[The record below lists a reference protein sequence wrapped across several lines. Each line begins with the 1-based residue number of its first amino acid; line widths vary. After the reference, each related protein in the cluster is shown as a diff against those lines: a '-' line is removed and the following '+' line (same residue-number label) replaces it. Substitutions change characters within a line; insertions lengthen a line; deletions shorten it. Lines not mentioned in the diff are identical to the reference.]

1 MSDSDKSPFADFTD
15 FGKLVP
21 GFDFLQNLTRQASA
35 SSGSGLPKMQQLGGW
50 VAPTMNV
57 EELDKRI
64 AELKAVQ
71 FWLDQNATALKATIQ
86 ALEVQKM
93 TLATLQGMNVNMAEM
108 ARAFTVKMPEGMGA
122 GASRSEEASPAQAP
136 QPDKASRFSG
146 LEVPD
151 TSYHKRAAEPEPEPA
166 SAAPPAAEPA
176 SAPAAAAK
184 DTASASAIDPLQW
197 WGALTQ
203 QFQSIASA
211 AIREAAARQ
220 PMEAGKDLAKD
231 AVKTAT
237 DMADSA
243 SKSMAKTTSGA
254 RDFMAGA
261 LRGADAWPV
270 PSVGKAGQAGK
281 AGARG
286 AGTSTQAAAKPSTKP
301 STKTATKPAAKR
313 ATKPASKPTAKKGT
327 KAHKPAAAG
336 KSSPHRVTDG
346 TQGGA
351 SGGKPD
357 GTLKRSE
364 KPHLKSRPAAAS
376 KAPAPARPKA
386 KVEPS
391 R

>member
-1 MSDSDKSPFADFTD
+1 MSDSDKSPFAGFTD

-35 SSGSGLPKMQQLGGW
+35 SAGSGLPKMQQLGGW

-122 GASRSEEASPAQAP
+122 AAGSTEPAQAP
-136 QPDKASRFSG
+136 QPDKPRQFSG
-146 LEVPD
+146 LEVPE
-151 TSYHKRAAEPEPEPA
+151 TSYHKRASEPEPA
-166 SAAPPAAEPA
+166 EAAPPAAEPA
-176 SAPAAAAK
+176 PAAAAAAAAK
-184 DTASASAIDPLQW
+184 DTAGTSAVDPLQW

-203 QFQSIASA
+203 QFQNIASS
-211 AIREAAARQ
+211 AIKEAAARH

-243 SKSMAKTTSGA
+243 SKSLAKTASGA

-270 PSVGKAGQAGK
+270 ASPRKSGVKSADAPAKAAVKPVAKKAIKPAATGKASPKAK
-281 AGARG
+281 AGA
-286 AGTSTQAAAKPSTKP
+286 ASVKTPVAAKPK
-301 STKTATKPAAKR
+301 AT
-313 ATKPASKPTAKKGT
+313 
-327 KAHKPAAAG
+327 
-336 KSSPHRVTDG
+336 
-346 TQGGA
+346 
-351 SGGKPD
+351 
-357 GTLKRSE
+357 RS
-364 KPHLKSRPAAAS
+364 R
-376 KAPAPARPKA
+376 
-386 KVEPS
+386 
-391 R
+391 

>member
-1 MSDSDKSPFADFTD
+1 MSDSDKSPFAGFTD

-35 SSGSGLPKMQQLGGW
+35 SAGNGLPKMQQLGGW

-108 ARAFTVKMPEGMGA
+108 ARAFTVKMPEGTGA
-122 GASRSEEASPAQAP
+122 AASSTDAASPAQAP
-136 QPDKASRFSG
+136 QSDKPHQFSG
-146 LEVPD
+146 LEVPQ
-151 TSYHKRAAEPEPEPA
+151 TSYHQRAAEPEP
-166 SAAPPAAEPA
+166 AAAA
-176 SAPAAAAK
+176 APAAAAK
-184 DTASASAIDPLQW
+184 DAASPSAVDPLQW

-203 QFQSIASA
+203 QFQNIASS
-211 AIREAAARQ
+211 AIREAAARH
-220 PMEAGKDLAKD
+220 PMEVGKDLAKD

-243 SKSMAKTTSGA
+243 SKSLAKTASGA

-270 PSVGKAGQAGK
+270 PSAVKAGK

-286 AGTSTQAAAKPSTKP
+286 AGT
-301 STKTATKPAAKR
+301 
-313 ATKPASKPTAKKGT
+313 AS
-327 KAHKPAAAG
+327 
-336 KSSPHRVTDG
+336 
-346 TQGGA
+346 
-351 SGGKPD
+351 
-357 GTLKRSE
+357 
-364 KPHLKSRPAAAS
+364 
-376 KAPAPARPKA
+376 
-386 KVEPS
+386 PS
-391 R
+391 RRQTIDQTSS